1 MGSGEGL
8 TAMVIRVLG
17 PELAAQIAAGEVVE
31 RPASAVKELLEN
43 AIDAGAS
50 QIFVEILGGGVEQIR
65 VTDDGQGIPSDEVD
79 LAFEHHA
86 TSKVATQEQLDA
98 IATLGFR
105 GEALPSIAAVSRI
118 TLTTRP
124 AQAQA
129 GYQIEKLWGQPV
141 SSGPHASPPGT
152 SVTVADLFG
161 NLPARRKFL
170 KSASAESGRVHDL
183 FSHYALAYPE
193 IRFQLKSGGR
203 TGLSTPG
210 NGKWDE
216 AFLAVYGPEVA
227 GQMLAVAGEDP
238 ETGYRIDGFVGA
250 AGLNRANRSYMT
262 LLVNRRWIQ
271 SRVLTFALEEAY
283 HGLLPEKRYPMAVLN
298 LTLPFADV
306 DVNAHPA
313 KREVRFHNESRV
325 YSLLQKA
332 VRAALIAESPVP
344 RLGSGGL
351 PAGGG
356 WSREDPPA
364 SAGFFRNPFDRP
376 TSTSF
381 GSGPAN
387 KAGGGISYAAAGSGL
402 ETYRGP
408 ADAAATPR
416 QALPLLRVVGQ
427 IKLTYIV
434 AESPDGM
441 YLVDQHAAHERV
453 IFDRLRQQAASNSP
467 QSQPLLQP
475 VSVELTPA
483 QLEVLQSNG
492 TLLATHGFQIEPFGE
507 GTYLVRA
514 VPSILNTSDP
524 ARSLTDLLD
533 MVAFEG
539 LMRQQEDALTA
550 SLACHSAI
558 RAGKALSDEEM
569 RALLEQLEATDNPHT
584 CPHGRPTLLHFSEY
598 QMEREF
604 GRR

>member
-1 MGSGEGL
+1 
-8 TAMVIRVLG
+8 MVIRVLAS
-17 PELAAQIAAGEVVE
+17 ELAAQIAAGEVVE

-43 AIDAGAS
+43 AIDAGAH
-50 QIFVEILGGGVEQIR
+50 QITVEILGGGVEQIR
-65 VTDDGQGIPSDEVD
+65 VTDDGHGIPAAEVE

-105 GEALPSIAAVSRI
+105 GEALPSIAAVSRL

-129 GYQIEKLWGQPV
+129 GYQIEKHWGQAV
-141 SSGPHASPPGT
+141 RSGPHASPPGT

-183 FSHYALAYPE
+183 FSRYALAYPE

-227 GQMLAVAGEDP
+227 GQMLEVAGEDP
-238 ETGYRIDGFVGA
+238 ETGYRIDGFAGA

-298 LTLPFADV
+298 LTLPFSDV
-306 DVNAHPA
+306 DVNSHPA
-313 KREVRFHNESRV
+313 KREVRFHHESRV

-332 VRAALIAESPVP
+332 VRSALIAESPVP
-344 RLGSGGL
+344 RLGVAGL
-351 PAGGG
+351 PAGGRG
-356 WSREDPPA
+356 PGGDPPA
-364 SAGFFRNPFDRP
+364 SAGFFRNPFDR
-376 TSTSF
+376 TLFNRNS
-381 GSGPAN
+381 SGAGPPGM
-387 KAGGGISYAAAGSGL
+387 KVGGGNPSSAAGGL
-402 ETYRGP
+402 ETYAGP
-408 ADAAATPR
+408 ADAAATLR
-416 QALPLLRVVGQ
+416 QALPILRVVGQ

-475 VSVELTPA
+475 VSVELSPA
-483 QLEVLQSNG
+483 QLEVLQSNL
-492 TLLATHGFQIEPFGE
+492 TLLASNGFQIEPFGE
-507 GTYLVRA
+507 STYLVRA
-514 VPSILNTSDP
+514 VPSVLNTSDP
-524 ARSLTDLLD
+524 ARSFTDLLD
-533 MVAFEG
+533 LVAFEG
-539 LMRQQEDALTA
+539 LVRQQEDALTA

>member
-1 MGSGEGL
+1 
-8 TAMVIRVLG
+8 MVISVLDS
-17 PELAAQIAAGEVVE
+17 ELASQIAAGEVVE
-31 RPASAVKELLEN
+31 RPASVVKELLEN
-43 AIDAGAS
+43 AIDAGAR

-65 VTDDGQGIPSDEVD
+65 VTDDGHGIPAEEVE
-79 LAFEHHA
+79 LAFQHHA
-86 TSKVATQEQLDA
+86 TSKVATQEQLNA

-105 GEALPSIAAVSRI
+105 GEALPSIAAVSRL
-118 TLTTRP
+118 TFTTRP

-129 GYQIEKLWGQPV
+129 GYQIEKHWGQPLR
-141 SSGPHASPPGT
+141 SGPHASPAGT
-152 SVTVADLFG
+152 SVGVADLFG

-183 FSHYALAYPE
+183 FSRYALAYPE

-210 NGKWDE
+210 TGKWDE
-216 AFLAVYGPEVA
+216 AFLAVYGSEVA
-227 GQMLAVAGEDP
+227 GQMLEVAGEDP
-238 ETGYRIDGFVGA
+238 ETGYRIDGFAGA

-271 SRVLTFALEEAY
+271 SRVLAFALEEAY

-298 LTLPFADV
+298 LTLPFSDV
-306 DVNAHPA
+306 DVNSHPA
-313 KREVRFHNESRV
+313 KREVRFHHESRV

-332 VRAALIAESPVP
+332 VRSALIAESPVP
-344 RLGSGGL
+344 RIAGAGF
-351 PAGGG
+351 PAA
-356 WSREDPPA
+356 SRGARGDTPA
-364 SAGFFRNPFDRP
+364 SAGFFRNPFERNP
-376 TSTSF
+376 
-381 GSGPAN
+381 SGPGSADGPFTT
-387 KAGGGISYAAAGSGL
+387 KAGGGIPYSAVGGL
-402 ETYRGP
+402 ETYAGP

-453 IFDRLRQQAASNSP
+453 IFDHLRQQAANNSP
-467 QSQPLLQP
+467 QCQPLLQP

-483 QLEVLQSNG
+483 QLELLHSNG
-492 TLLATHGFQIEPFGE
+492 TLLASHGFQIEPFGE
-507 GTYLVRA
+507 STYLVRA
-514 VPSILNTSDP
+514 VPSVLNTSDP
-524 ARSLTDLLD
+524 ARSFTDLLD
-533 MVAFEG
+533 LVAFEG
-539 LMRQQEDALTA
+539 LMRQQEDVLTA

-558 RAGKALSDEEM
+558 RAGKALSEEEM

-584 CPHGRPTLLHFSEY
+584 CPHGRPTLLHFSES

>member
-1 MGSGEGL
+1 
-8 TAMVIRVLG
+8 MVIRVLG
-17 PELAAQIAAGEVVE
+17 SELAAQIAAGEVVE
-31 RPASAVKELLEN
+31 RPASVVKELLEN
-43 AIDAGAS
+43 AIDAGAR
-50 QIFVEILGGGVEQIR
+50 QISVEILGGGVEQIR
-65 VTDDGQGIPSDEVD
+65 ITDDGHGIPSEEVE
-79 LAFEHHA
+79 LAFQHHA

-105 GEALPSIAAVSRI
+105 GEALPSIAAVSRL

-129 GYQIEKLWGQPV
+129 GYQIEKHWGQPV
-141 SSGPHASPPGT
+141 TSGPHASPPGT

-170 KSASAESGRVHDL
+170 KSAATESGRVHDL
-183 FSHYALAYPE
+183 VSRYALAYPE
-193 IRFQLKSGGR
+193 IRFQLKSGSR

-210 NGKWDE
+210 TGKRDE

-227 GQMLAVAGEDP
+227 GQMLELTGEDP
-238 ETGYRIDGFVGA
+238 ETGYRIDGLAGA
-250 AGLNRANRSYMT
+250 AGLNRANRSHMT

-271 SRVLTFALEEAY
+271 SRVLIFALEEAY
-283 HGLLPEKRYPMAVLN
+283 HGLLPEKRYPLAVLN
-298 LTLPFADV
+298 LTLPYSDV
-306 DVNAHPA
+306 DVNCHPA
-313 KREVRFHNESRV
+313 KREVRFHHESRV

-332 VRAALIAESPVP
+332 VRSALIAESPVP
-344 RLGSGGL
+344 RMGGAGL
-351 PAGGG
+351 PAGGRG
-356 WSREDPPA
+356 PREDTPA
-364 SAGFFRNPFDRP
+364 TTGFFRNTFDRSP
-376 TSTSF
+376 F
-381 GSGPAN
+381 YRDPSGAGLAA
-387 KAGGGISYAAAGSGL
+387 KAGGGAPYSAAGGLESYA
-402 ETYRGP
+402 GP
-408 ADAAATPR
+408 VDAAATPR

-453 IFDRLRQQAASNSP
+453 IFDRLRQQAASHSH

-483 QLEVLQSNG
+483 QLEVLQSNL
-492 TLLATHGFQIEPFGE
+492 TSLASHGFQIEPFGE
-507 GTYLVRA
+507 STYLVRA
-514 VPSILNTSDP
+514 VPSVLNTGDP
-524 ARSLTDLLD
+524 ARSFTDLLD

-598 QMEREF
+598 QMERQF

>member
-1 MGSGEGL
+1 
-8 TAMVIRVLG
+8 MVIRVLD
-17 PELAAQIAAGEVVE
+17 PELASQIAAGEVVE

-43 AIDAGAS
+43 AIDAGAK

-65 VTDDGQGIPSDEVD
+65 VTDDGHGIPAEEVE
-79 LAFEHHA
+79 LAFQHHA

-105 GEALPSIAAVSRI
+105 GEALPSIAAVSHL

-129 GYQIEKLWGQPV
+129 GYQIEKRWGQPV
-141 SSGPHASPPGT
+141 RSGPHASPPGT
-152 SVTVADLFG
+152 TVTVADLFG

-183 FSHYALAYPE
+183 FSRYALAYPE

-210 NGKWDE
+210 NGKWDQ

-227 GQMLAVAGEDP
+227 GQMLEVAGEDP

-271 SRVLTFALEEAY
+271 SRVLAFALEEAY

-306 DVNAHPA
+306 DVNSHPA
-313 KREVRFHNESRV
+313 KREVRFHHESRV

-332 VRAALIAESPVP
+332 VRSALIAESPVP
-344 RLGSGGL
+344 RLGSGAL
-351 PAGGG
+351 PPGSRGPGG
-356 WSREDPPA
+356 DAPA
-364 SAGFFRNPFDRP
+364 STGFFRNPFDR
-376 TSTSF
+376 STPGAGF
-381 GSGPAN
+381 INKMGGGAGSRTTYST
-387 KAGGGISYAAAGSGL
+387 AGGP
-402 ETYRGP
+402 ETYSGP

-467 QSQPLLQP
+467 QIQPLLQP
-475 VSVELTPA
+475 VSVELTPG
-483 QLEVLQSNG
+483 QLEVLQNNG
-492 TLLATHGFQIEPFGE
+492 DLLASHGYQIEPFGE
-507 GTYLVRA
+507 STYLVRA

-524 ARSLTDLLD
+524 AQSLTDLLD

>member
-1 MGSGEGL
+1 
-8 TAMVIRVLG
+8 MVIRVLDS
-17 PELAAQIAAGEVVE
+17 ELAAQIAAGEVVE
-31 RPASAVKELLEN
+31 RPASVIKELLEN
-43 AIDAGAS
+43 AIDAGAH

-65 VTDDGQGIPSDEVD
+65 VTDDGHGIPAAEVE
-79 LAFEHHA
+79 LAFQHHA
-86 TSKVATQEQLDA
+86 TSKVATQEHLNA

-105 GEALPSIAAVSRI
+105 GEALPSIAAVSRL
-118 TLTTRP
+118 TLTTRT

-129 GYQIEKLWGQPV
+129 GFQMEKRWGQPV
-141 SSGPHASPPGT
+141 RSGPHASPAGT
-152 SVTVADLFG
+152 SVTVKDLFG

-183 FSHYALAYPE
+183 FSRYALAYPE

-203 TGLSTPG
+203 TGLSTSG

-227 GQMLAVAGEDP
+227 GQMLEVAEENP
-238 ETGYRIDGFVGA
+238 ETGYRIDGFAGA

-271 SRVLTFALEEAY
+271 SRVLAFALEEAY
-283 HGLLPEKRYPMAVLN
+283 HGLLPMKRYPMAVLN
-298 LTLPFADV
+298 LTLPFTDV
-306 DVNAHPA
+306 DVNSHPA
-313 KREVRFHNESRV
+313 KREVRFHNEPRV

-332 VRAALIAESPVP
+332 VRSALIAESPVP
-344 RLGSGGL
+344 RIGGAVL
-351 PAGGG
+351 PAE
-356 WSREDPPA
+356 SRWPRGDTPA
-364 SAGFFRNPFDRP
+364 SVGFFPNPFDR
-376 TSTSF
+376 TLS
-381 GSGPAN
+381 GSATKG
-387 KAGGGISYAAAGSGL
+387 GGGIPYSAVGSL
-402 ETYRGP
+402 ETDAGP

-467 QSQPLLQP
+467 QCQPLLQP
-475 VSVELTPA
+475 VPVELTPA
-483 QLEVLQSNG
+483 QLEVLQSNV
-492 TLLATHGFQIEPFGE
+492 TSLASHGFQIEPFGE
-507 GTYLVRA
+507 STYLVRA
-514 VPSILNTSDP
+514 VPSMLNTGDP
-524 ARSLTDLLD
+524 ARSFIDLLD
-533 MVAFEG
+533 LVAFEG
-539 LMRQQEDALTA
+539 LVRQQEDALTA

-558 RAGKALSDEEM
+558 RAGKALNEEEM

>member
-1 MGSGEGL
+1 
-8 TAMVIRVLG
+8 MVIRVLG

-31 RPASAVKELLEN
+31 RPASVVKELLEN
-43 AIDAGAS
+43 AIDAGAQ

-65 VTDDGQGIPSDEVD
+65 VTDDGHGIPAEEVE
-79 LAFEHHA
+79 LAFQHHA

-105 GEALPSIAAVSRI
+105 GEALPSIAAVSRL

-129 GYQIEKLWGQPV
+129 GYQIEKRWGQPV
-141 SSGPHASPPGT
+141 RSGPHASPPGT

-183 FSHYALAYPE
+183 FSRYALAYPE

-227 GQMLAVAGEDP
+227 GQMLGVTGEDS
-238 ETGYRIDGFVGA
+238 ETGYRVDGFAGA

-271 SRVLTFALEEAY
+271 SRVLSFALEEAY

-332 VRAALIAESPVP
+332 VRSALIAESPVP
-344 RLGSGGL
+344 RMGGTGL
-351 PAGGG
+351 PAGGS
-356 WSREDPPA
+356 WSKGNPLA
-364 SAGFFRNPFDRP
+364 SAGFFRNPFDRSSFDRN
-376 TSTSF
+376 ST
-381 GSGPAN
+381 GAGPSAGV
-387 KAGGGISYAAAGSGL
+387 GGGIPY
-402 ETYRGP
+402 
-408 ADAAATPR
+408 
-416 QALPLLRVVGQ
+416 
-427 IKLTYIV
+427 
-434 AESPDGM
+434 
-441 YLVDQHAAHERV
+441 
-453 IFDRLRQQAASNSP
+453 
-467 QSQPLLQP
+467 
-475 VSVELTPA
+475 
-483 QLEVLQSNG
+483 
-492 TLLATHGFQIEPFGE
+492 
-507 GTYLVRA
+507 
-514 VPSILNTSDP
+514 
-524 ARSLTDLLD
+524 
-533 MVAFEG
+533 
-539 LMRQQEDALTA
+539 
-550 SLACHSAI
+550 
-558 RAGKALSDEEM
+558 
-569 RALLEQLEATDNPHT
+569 
-584 CPHGRPTLLHFSEY
+584 
-598 QMEREF
+598 
-604 GRR
+604 

>member
-1 MGSGEGL
+1 
-8 TAMVIRVLG
+8 MVIRVLAS
-17 PELAAQIAAGEVVE
+17 ELSDQIAAGEVVE

-43 AIDAGAS
+43 AIDAGAH

-65 VTDDGQGIPSDEVD
+65 VTDDGHGIPAEEVE

-105 GEALPSIAAVSRI
+105 GEALPSIAAVSRL

-129 GYQIEKLWGQPV
+129 GYLIEKRWGQPV
-141 SSGPHASPPGT
+141 RSGPHASPPGT

-183 FSHYALAYPE
+183 FSRYALAYPE

-203 TGLSTPG
+203 AGLSTPG

-227 GQMLAVAGEDP
+227 GQMLEVAGEDP
-238 ETGYRIDGFVGA
+238 ETGYRVDGFAGA
-250 AGLNRANRSYMT
+250 AGLNRANRTYMT

-298 LTLPFADV
+298 LTLPFSDV
-306 DVNAHPA
+306 DVNSHPA
-313 KREVRFHNESRV
+313 KREVRFHHESRV

-332 VRAALIAESPVP
+332 VRSALIAESPVP
-344 RLGSGGL
+344 RLGGANL
-351 PAGGG
+351 PAGGR
-356 WSREDPPA
+356 WPRRETPA
-364 SAGFFRNPFDRP
+364 SAGFFRNPFDRFAFDRN
-376 TSTSF
+376 S
-381 GSGPAN
+381 SGAGLASPLAT
-387 KAGGGISYAAAGSGL
+387 KAGDSSPYSAVSGL
-402 ETYRGP
+402 ETYAGP

-453 IFDRLRQQAASNSP
+453 VFDRLRQQAASNSP

-483 QLEVLQSNG
+483 QLEVLQSNV
-492 TLLATHGFQIEPFGE
+492 TLLASHGFQIEPFGE
-507 GTYLVRA
+507 STYLVRA
-514 VPSILNTSDP
+514 VPSVLNASDP
-524 ARSLTDLLD
+524 ARSFTDLLD
-533 MVAFEG
+533 LVAFEG

-584 CPHGRPTLLHFSEY
+584 CPHGRPTLLHLSEY

>member
-1 MGSGEGL
+1 M
-8 TAMVIRVLG
+8 TTMVIRVLG
-17 PELAAQIAAGEVVE
+17 SELAAQIAAGEVVE
-31 RPASAVKELLEN
+31 RPASVVKELLEN
-43 AIDAGAS
+43 AIDAGAQ
-50 QIFVEILGGGVEQIR
+50 QIFVEIVGGGVEQIR
-65 VTDDGQGIPSDEVD
+65 VTDDGQGIPAEEVE
-79 LAFEHHA
+79 LAFLHHA

-105 GEALPSIAAVSRI
+105 GEALPSIAAVSRL

-129 GYQIEKLWGQPV
+129 GYQIERRWGQPV
-141 SSGPHASPPGT
+141 RSGPHASPPGT

-161 NLPARRKFL
+161 NLPARQKFL

-183 FSHYALAYPE
+183 VSRYALAYPG

-203 TGLSTPG
+203 TGLSTSG
-210 NGKWDE
+210 TGKWDE

-227 GQMLAVAGEDP
+227 GQMLELTGEDP
-238 ETGYRIDGFVGA
+238 ETGYRIDGLAGA

-271 SRVLTFALEEAY
+271 SRVLIFALEEAY
-283 HGLLPEKRYPMAVLN
+283 HGLLPEKRYPLAVLN
-298 LTLPFADV
+298 LSLPYSDV
-306 DVNAHPA
+306 DVNCHPA
-313 KREVRFHNESRV
+313 KREVRFHQESRV

-332 VRAALIAESPVP
+332 VRSALIAESPVP
-344 RLGSGGL
+344 RLGGAGL
-351 PAGGG
+351 PAGGR
-356 WSREDPPA
+356 WPREDA
-364 SAGFFRNPFDRP
+364 SAPVGFFRNPFDRSP
-376 TSTSF
+376 FDPNS
-381 GSGPAN
+381 SGAGLAT
-387 KAGGGISYAAAGSGL
+387 KVGGGIPYSAAGGL
-402 ETYRGP
+402 ESYTGP
-408 ADAAATPR
+408 VDAAATPR

-453 IFDRLRQQAASNSP
+453 VFDRLRQQAASHSP

-483 QLEVLQSNG
+483 QLEVLQSNV
-492 TLLATHGFQIEPFGE
+492 TSLASHGFQIEPFGE
-507 GTYLVRA
+507 STYLVRA
-514 VPSILNTSDP
+514 VPSVLNPADP
-524 ARSLTDLLD
+524 ARSFTDLLD
-533 MVAFEG
+533 LVAFEG
-539 LMRQQEDALTA
+539 LMRQQEDALTV

-558 RAGKALSDEEM
+558 RAGKVLSDEEM

>member
-1 MGSGEGL
+1 
-8 TAMVIRVLG
+8 MVIRVLDS
-17 PELAAQIAAGEVVE
+17 ELAAQIAAGEVVE

-43 AIDAGAS
+43 AIDAGAQ

-65 VTDDGQGIPSDEVD
+65 VTDDGHGIPAEEVE
-79 LAFEHHA
+79 LAFQHHA

-105 GEALPSIAAVSRI
+105 GEALPSIAAVSRL

-129 GYQIEKLWGQPV
+129 GYQIEKRWGQPV
-141 SSGPHASPPGT
+141 RSGPHASPPGT

-183 FSHYALAYPE
+183 FSRYALAYPE

-210 NGKWDE
+210 TGKWNE

-227 GQMLAVAGEDP
+227 GQMLEVAGEDP
-238 ETGYRIDGFVGA
+238 ETGYRIDGFTGA

-283 HGLLPEKRYPMAVLN
+283 HGLLPEKRYPIAVLN

-306 DVNAHPA
+306 DVNAHPT
-313 KREVRFHNESRV
+313 KREVRFHHESQV

-332 VRAALIAESPVP
+332 VRSALIAESPVP
-344 RLGSGGL
+344 RMSGAGL
-351 PAGGG
+351 PAGGRWPKG
-356 WSREDPPA
+356 DTPA
-364 SAGFFRNPFDRP
+364 SAGFFRNPFDRSP
-376 TSTSF
+376 LDRSPIGAGAAT
-381 GSGPAN
+381 N
-387 KAGGGISYAAAGSGL
+387 AGGGIPYSAGGGL
-402 ETYRGP
+402 ETYAGP

-467 QSQPLLQP
+467 QCQPLLQP

-483 QLEVLQSNG
+483 QLEVLQSNV
-492 TLLATHGFQIEPFGE
+492 TLLASHGFQIEPFGE
-507 GTYLVRA
+507 STYLVRA
-514 VPSILNTSDP
+514 VPSVLNTGDP
-524 ARSLTDLLD
+524 AQSFTDLLD

>member
-1 MGSGEGL
+1 
-8 TAMVIRVLG
+8 MVISVLDS
-17 PELAAQIAAGEVVE
+17 ELASQIAAGEVVE
-31 RPASAVKELLEN
+31 RPASVVKELLEN
-43 AIDAGAS
+43 AIDAGAR
-50 QIFVEILGGGVEQIR
+50 QIFVEILGGGIEQIR
-65 VTDDGQGIPSDEVD
+65 VTDDGHGIPAEEVE
-79 LAFEHHA
+79 LAFQHHA
-86 TSKVATQEQLDA
+86 TSKLATQEQLDA

-124 AQAQA
+124 AQVQA
-129 GYQIEKLWGQPV
+129 GYQIEKRWGQPV
-141 SSGPHASPPGT
+141 RSGPHASPPGT

-183 FSHYALAYPE
+183 FSRYALAYPE

-210 NGKWDE
+210 TGKWDE

-227 GQMLAVAGEDP
+227 GQMLEVAGEAP
-238 ETGYRIDGFVGA
+238 ETGYRIDGFAGA

-283 HGLLPEKRYPMAVLN
+283 HGLLPEKRYPLAVLN
-298 LTLPFADV
+298 LTLPFSDV

-313 KREVRFHNESRV
+313 KREVRFHNEPRV

-332 VRAALIAESPVP
+332 VRSALIAESPVP
-344 RLGSGGL
+344 RLGGAGL
-351 PAGGG
+351 PAGGR
-356 WSREDPPA
+356 WSRGDPPA
-364 SAGFFRNPFDRP
+364 SAGFFRNPFERSQLDWN
-376 TSTSF
+376 SS
-381 GSGPAN
+381 GAGPATKN
-387 KAGGGISYAAAGSGL
+387 GGGNPYSAAGGP
-402 ETYRGP
+402 ETYGGP

-453 IFDRLRQQAASNSP
+453 IFDRLRQQAASNSS
-467 QSQPLLQP
+467 QGQPLLQP

-483 QLEVLQSNG
+483 QLEVLQSNV
-492 TLLATHGFQIEPFGE
+492 TLLASHGFQIEPFGE
-507 GTYLVRA
+507 STYLVRA
-514 VPSILNTSDP
+514 VPSVLNTGDP
-524 ARSLTDLLD
+524 ARSFTDLLD

-558 RAGKALSDEEM
+558 RAGKALSEEEM

>member
-1 MGSGEGL
+1 M
-8 TAMVIRVLG
+8 TTMVIRVLG
-17 PELAAQIAAGEVVE
+17 SELAAQISAGEVVE
-31 RPASAVKELLEN
+31 RPASVVKELLEN
-43 AIDAGAS
+43 AIDAGAQ

-65 VTDDGQGIPSDEVD
+65 VTDDGHGIPAEEVE
-79 LAFEHHA
+79 LAFQHHA

-105 GEALPSIAAVSRI
+105 GEALPSIAAVSRL

-124 AQAQA
+124 APAQA
-129 GYQIEKLWGQPV
+129 GYQIEKHWGQPV
-141 SSGPHASPPGT
+141 RSGPHASPPGT

-183 FSHYALAYPE
+183 VSRYALAYPE

-210 NGKWDE
+210 SGKWDE
-216 AFLAVYGPEVA
+216 TFLAVYGPEVA
-227 GQMLAVAGEDP
+227 GQMLELTGEDT
-238 ETGYRIDGFVGA
+238 ETGYRIDGFAGA
-250 AGLNRANRSYMT
+250 SGLNRANRSYMT

-271 SRVLTFALEEAY
+271 SRVLSFALEEAY

-298 LTLPFADV
+298 LTLPNSDV
-306 DVNAHPA
+306 DVNCHPA
-313 KREVRFHNESRV
+313 KREVRFHHESRV

-332 VRAALIAESPVP
+332 VRSALIAESPVP
-344 RLGSGGL
+344 RLGSAGL
-351 PAGGG
+351 PAGGRWPRG
-356 WSREDPPA
+356 DTPA
-364 SAGFFRNPFDRP
+364 SAGFFRNHFERSQIDRN
-376 TSTSF
+376 F
-381 GSGPAN
+381 SGAGLAN
-387 KAGGGISYAAAGSGL
+387 KIGGRVGGGIPYSAGGGPEFYA
-402 ETYRGP
+402 GP

-453 IFDRLRQQAASNSP
+453 VFDRLREQATSNSP

-483 QLEVLQSNG
+483 QLDVLQSNV
-492 TLLATHGFQIEPFGE
+492 TLLASHGFQIEPFGE

-514 VPSILNTSDP
+514 VPTALNARDP
-524 ARSLTDLLD
+524 ARSFTDLLD
-533 MVAFEG
+533 LVAFEG

-558 RAGKALSDEEM
+558 RAGKALSGEEM